1 MRSTDELPPLTAL
14 RAFHAAGTHGSFQEA
29 ARALA
34 VTPSAVSHQIR
45 GLEEWLGAPLFVRGA
60 RRIELTKAGR
70 ALLRESDLAFAR
82 IAAASKRLRGT
93 GGRKLRVSALPLITG
108 AWLIPRLQD
117 FETKHP
123 GIALEIETTNRIADL
138 DRDGV
143 DVAIRN
149 LRAPTPG
156 LVARKLLDVTG
167 VPVCSPKLLKGGAAL
182 SSPRDLALHTLIHVS
197 ARPDAWDTWLKA
209 AGAGGLKGKRDL
221 SFDTVPA
228 ALDAAAR
235 GHGVALG
242 MHPLVWEAPV
252 AKDLVV
258 PFALKVDSASSYYVV
273 HRKADG
279 GRAEVKAF
287 VDWIVKEMAAFR
299 AKHRAA
305 PKPFPARG
313 VD

>member
-1 MRSTDELPPLTAL
+1 MKTTDELPPLTAL
-14 RAFHAAGTHGSFQEA
+14 RAFHAAGREGSFQEA
-29 ARALA
+29 ARTLG

-45 GLEEWLGAPLFVRGA
+45 GLEEWLGTPLFTRGA

-82 IAAASKRLRGT
+82 IALASKRLRGA

-117 FETKHP
+117 FEAKHP
-123 GIALEIETTNRIADL
+123 GITLEIETTNRIADL
-138 DRDGV
+138 DREGI

-167 VPVCSPKLLKGGAAL
+167 VPVCSPKLLKAL
-182 SSPRDLALHTLIHVS
+182 ASPRDLAQQTLIHVS
-197 ARPDAWDTWLKA
+197 ARPDAWDTWLTA
-209 AGAGGLKGKRDL
+209 AGVGRLKGKRDL

-228 ALDAAAR
+228 ALDAAAG
-235 GHGVALG
+235 GHGIALG
-242 MHPLVWEAPV
+242 MHPLVWESPV

-258 PFALKVDSASSYYVV
+258 PFALKVDSGASYYVV

-287 VDWIVKEMAAFR
+287 VDWLVKAMAAFR
-299 AKHRAA
+299 AKHRAI
-305 PKPFPARG
+305 PKTARAG

>member
-1 MRSTDELPPLTAL
+1 MRTTDDLPSLTAL
-14 RAFHAAGTHGSFQEA
+14 RAFHAAGRHGSFQEA

-45 GLEEWLGAPLFVRGA
+45 GLEEWLGTPLFTRGA

-70 ALLRESDLAFAR
+70 ELLRESDLAFAR
-82 IAAASKRLRGT
+82 IATASKRLRAAAA
-93 GGRKLRVSALPLITG
+93 RKLRVSALPLITG

-117 FETKHP
+117 FEAKHP
-123 GIALEIETTNRIADL
+123 GITLEIETTNRIADL

-149 LRAPTPG
+149 LRSPTPG
-156 LVARKLLDVTG
+156 LVARKLLDVIG
-167 VPVCSPKLLKGGAAL
+167 VPVCAAKLLKGGNL
-182 SSPRDLALHTLIHVS
+182 SSPRDLARQTLIHIS

-209 AGAGGLKGKRDL
+209 AGVSGLKGRRDL

-242 MHPLVWEAPV
+242 MHPLVWESPV

-258 PFALKVDSASSYYVV
+258 PFALKVDSGSSYYVV
-273 HRKADG
+273 HRRADG
-279 GRAEVKAF
+279 GRADVKAF
-287 VDWIVKEMAAFR
+287 VDWLTKAMAAFR
-299 AKHRAA
+299 AKHRAV
-305 PKPFPARG
+305 PKTSARG
-313 VD
+313 GC